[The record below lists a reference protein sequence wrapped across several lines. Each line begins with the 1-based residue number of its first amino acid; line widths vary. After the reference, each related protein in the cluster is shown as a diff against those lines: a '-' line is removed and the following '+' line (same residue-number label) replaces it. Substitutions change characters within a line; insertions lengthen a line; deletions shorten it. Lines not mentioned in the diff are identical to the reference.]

1 MGVLRNFSQVLN
13 GDFEFIR
20 LIKLG
25 LFGLGVYQL
34 FELLLLSSFLSSPL
48 YSLRFFLLLD
58 RTDGELQ
65 SFDNIAVVLLKKLG
79 RFGFG
84 YLQLLHL
91 FT

>member
-1 MGVLRNFSQVLN
+1 
-13 GDFEFIR
+13 
-20 LIKLG
+20 
-25 LFGLGVYQL
+25 
-34 FELLLLSSFLSSPL
+34 LLLSSFLGSPL
-48 YSLRFFLLLD
+48 YSLRFFPLLD

-84 YLQLLHL
+84 YLQLLDL